1 MDGDKIFPSSKK
13 IHVSASSSL
22 VDLKAEL
29 LKRKAE
35 ASSVQNKCGTV
46 KNCTDNDGNC
56 GSSSK
61 KSKWQVMANQLE
73 EKGELN
79 KIRPTRKCSS
89 DGKNRSNRADTVSLQ
104 DDLLRQSRESLE
116 AKAKLYEE
124 RYNKARKEISS
135 YNSSDSDSD
144 TDDTTLINF
153 RQKVLF
159 HKDDASNTNNS
170 RPASPVCAVPLDEDL
185 VENDDWI
192 VFTDSL
198 GRSRRCLKEDFQHF
212 KQLDEKARRDL
223 STKNNS
229 DSSDE
234 ERTSEEKKKQLEQK
248 NWQEIRPTASVRYR
262 QVIQDEVREHGVGFY
277 MMSADDEERKKQ
289 LEMLDSFRQ
298 QTAKQREMRDKM
310 KERRKQAVSERLT
323 KVAQRKGIQLN
334 AHSLH
339 SVSADVKE
347 QSNQDDDEA
356 TESIRTCTPL
366 ASDSLTSR
374 DRQALAMKEI
384 VARPWDEGKR
394 DEAGRTVKLTASSHL
409 KYLPFF
415 RATSTICEQH
425 PLPESTESSTCHTI
439 SSQDQI
445 QSDCVESTQDKN
457 DSTIT
462 SCISSATHPRDSDKD
477 NLKNNEP
484 SNRDNVTQ
492 AINEKLAYFRKQ
504 S

>member
-1 MDGDKIFPSSKK
+1 MDGEKIFPSSKK

-29 LKRKAE
+29 FKRKAE
-35 ASSVQNKCGTV
+35 ASSLQNKCASV
-46 KNCTDNDGNC
+46 KNSTDNDGNC

-61 KSKWQVMANQLE
+61 KPKWQVMANQLE

-79 KIRPTRKCSS
+79 KIRPTRKRTS
-89 DGKNRSNRADTVSLQ
+89 DVEKNRTSADKVSLQ

-124 RYNKARKEISS
+124 RYNKAREGISS

-144 TDDTTLINF
+144 TDDATLINF

-159 HKDDASNTNNS
+159 HKDDSSNKNNS

-185 VENDDWI
+185 LEDDDWI

-229 DSSDE
+229 DSSSDE
-234 ERTSEEKKKQLEQK
+234 ETRREDKKEQAEQK
-248 NWQEIRPTASVRYR
+248 KWEEIRPAASVRYR

-289 LEMLDSFRQ
+289 LDMLDSFRQ
-298 QTAKQREMRDKM
+298 QTARQREMREKM
-310 KERRKQAVSERLT
+310 KERRKQAVTERLT

-334 AHSLH
+334 AHSLD

-347 QSNQDDDEA
+347 QSDQLDDRA
-356 TESIRTCTPL
+356 RESIRTCTPL
-366 ASDSLTSR
+366 ARDSLTLR
-374 DRQALAMKEI
+374 DRKALAMKEI

-394 DEAGRTVKLTASSHL
+394 DEGGRIVKLTAASHL

-415 RATSTICEQH
+415 RATSTDQH
-425 PLPESTESSTCHTI
+425 LLPESDALATSHSI
-439 SSQDQI
+439 SSEHET
-445 QSDCVESTQDKN
+445 QSDCVESTRQKN
-457 DSTIT
+457 DSPIT
-462 SCISSATHPRDSDKD
+462 SCISSLPESHESDG
-477 NLKNNEP
+477 NNCNNNEP
-484 SNRDNVTQ
+484 TNRDNVTQ
-492 AINEKLAYFRKQ
+492 AINEKLAFFRNQ